1 MLQYGT
7 GDDMKEFL
15 EQVEKRLELVEK
27 KEQSAIQQAANL
39 LFESFT
45 NQLVVHVFATGH
57 SHMFMEELF
66 YRAGGLVPIN
76 PIFVPSL
83 MQHEG
88 AIRSTHL
95 ERLPGFATE
104 IYRSIQKLPKEPFI
118 IVSNSGINAVPVE
131 MAMLAKQDGHP
142 VIAVTSV
149 EMSSQSKPRTLQ
161 QKRLYE
167 IADIVIDNHVPFG
180 DGVLAYEN
188 TPIGAVS
195 SIIGSFIAQSLVLH
209 IIEKYKEKGITPPIY
224 QSANTPGGDTHNQAL
239 YEAYKA
245 RIHSLY

>member
-1 MLQYGT
+1 
-7 GDDMKEFL
+7 MKEFL
-15 EQVEKRLELVEK
+15 EHVKRRLDIVEKE
-27 KEQSAIQQAANL
+27 EQATIQQAAVI

-45 NQLVVHVFATGH
+45 NQLVAHVFATGH

-66 YRAGGLVPIN
+66 YRAGGLVPID

-95 ERLPGFATE
+95 ERLPGLAKE
-104 IYRSIQKLPKEPFI
+104 IYRSIQKQPKEPFI

-142 VIAVTSV
+142 VIVVTSM
-149 EMSSQSKPRTLQ
+149 EMSTQSESRAIH
-161 QKRLYE
+161 QKKLYE
-167 IADIVIDNHVPFG
+167 VADIVIDNHVPFG
-180 DGVLAYEN
+180 DGVIAYEN

-195 SIIGSFIAQSLVLH
+195 SIIGSFIAQSLVLSV
-209 IIEKYKEKGITPPIY
+209 IEKYKEKGLTPPIY
-224 QSANTPGGDTHNQAL
+224 KSANTPGGDTHNQKL
-239 YEAYKA
+239 YEIYKE
-245 RIHSLY
+245 RIRSLY

>member
-1 MLQYGT
+1 
-7 GDDMKEFL
+7 MKEFL
-15 EQVEKRLELVEK
+15 EQVKKKLEQVEK
-27 KEQSAIQQAANL
+27 EEKSAMQQAANL

-45 NQLVVHVFATGH
+45 NGLVVHVFATGH

-95 ERLPGFATE
+95 ERLPGLAKE
-104 IYRSIQKLPKEPFI
+104 IYCSIQKLPKEPFI

-142 VIAVTSV
+142 VIVVTSV
-149 EMSSQSKPRTLQ
+149 EMSTQSEYRTIQ
-161 QKRLYE
+161 HKKLYE
-167 IADIVIDNHVPFG
+167 IADVVIDNHVPFG
-180 DGVLAYEN
+180 DGVIAYEN
-188 TPIGAVS
+188 TPIGAIS
-195 SIIGSFIAQSLVLH
+195 SIIGSYIAQSLVLYV
-209 IIEKYKEKGITPPIY
+209 IEKYKEKGITPPIY
-224 QSANTPGGDTHNQAL
+224 KSANTPGGDTHNQSL
-239 YEAYKA
+239 YETYKA
-245 RIHSLY
+245 RIRSLY

>member
-1 MLQYGT
+1 MLQYET
-7 GDDMKEFL
+7 GDNMKEFL
-15 EQVEKRLELVEK
+15 EQVEKKLELVEK
-27 KEQSAIQQAANL
+27 EEQDAIQQAAQV

-95 ERLPGFATE
+95 ERLSGLAKE
-104 IYRSIQKLPKEPFI
+104 IYSSIEKLPQEPFI
-118 IVSNSGINAVPVE
+118 IVSNSGINAVPIE

-149 EMSSQSKPRTLQ
+149 EMSTQSESRAIQ
-161 QKRLYE
+161 QKKLYE

-180 DGVLAYEN
+180 DGVLAYEH

-195 SIIGSFIAQSLVLH
+195 SIIGSFIAQSLVLGV
-209 IIEKYKEKGITPPIY
+209 IEKYKEKGITPPIY
-224 QSANTPGGDTHNQAL
+224 QSANTPGGDTHNQTL
-239 YEAYKA
+239 YTTYQT
-245 RIHSLY
+245 RIRSLY